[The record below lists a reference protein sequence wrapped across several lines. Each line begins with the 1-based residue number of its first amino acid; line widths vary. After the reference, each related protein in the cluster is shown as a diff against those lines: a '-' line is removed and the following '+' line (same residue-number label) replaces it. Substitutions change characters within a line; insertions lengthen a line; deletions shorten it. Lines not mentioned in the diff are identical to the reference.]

1 MDEEGYRII
10 FIAHRLCLCK
20 TLMIFTTAPC
30 QDAYWIIASALGIS
44 SPANHGEVIVVR
56 PQIQDF
62 FRACVGMGMGLAAGV
77 IAMRALNVS
86 GIGLVNYLLSPPRRA
101 MIEAPSPPP
110 PPPPPPPSGRAGSCR
125 RCAVTMRRWRNLI
138 LGVLSG
144 APPTDD
150 EDDEGLTS

>member
-1 MDEEGYRII
+1 MIL
-10 FIAHRLCLCK
+10 IAHRLCLCI
-20 TLMIFTTAPC
+20 TLMILTTAPC
-30 QDAYWIIASALGIS
+30 QDAYWTIASAFGIS

>member
-110 PPPPPPPSGRAGSCR
+110 PPPPPPPFGRAGSCR
-125 RCAVTMRRWRNLI
+125 RCAVTMRRWLSII

>member
-30 QDAYWIIASALGIS
+30 QDAYWIIASALGFS

-62 FRACVGMGMGLAAGV
+62 LYGVGMGMGLATSLIMIGV
-77 IAMRALNVS
+77 LYVS
-86 GIGLVNYLLSPPRRA
+86 GDELVNYLLRRPRRD
-101 MIEAPSPPP
+101 
-110 PPPPPPPSGRAGSCR
+110 
-125 RCAVTMRRWRNLI
+125 LI
-138 LGVLSG
+138 DARDVALGVLSG
-144 APPTDD
+144 APRTDD
-150 EDDEGLTS
+150 EDEEGSAS